1 MHDANGLVRKGKNL
15 IDVIIYAPY
24 IQFLA
29 YVHGGCSVFS
39 LSVFDKLNLVF
50 ATDDV
55 ELERC
60 LTILNFTSCKVGV
73 QPYV

>member
-1 MHDANGLVRKGKNL
+1 MYMA
-15 IDVIIYAPY
+15 DV
-24 IQFLA
+24 L
-29 YVHGGCSVFS
+29 FS